1 MNKNI
6 YNVVDRFLKAAQS
19 VDADYSLIDGLRKSI
34 GPKITE
40 EAGNFLNNK
49 AVSSIPVRISW
60 NKPKAEFVV
69 ESVGKD
75 SAEVN
80 AALKKILDAKFSG
93 SVSAILRK
101 AKENSFSFNLL
112 TVE

>member
-1 MNKNI
+1 MNKNLI
-6 YNVVDRFLKAAQS
+6 NVVDRFLKAAQS
-19 VDADYSLIDGLRKSI
+19 VDSDYTLIDGLRKSV

-49 AVSSIPVRISW
+49 AVSSIPIRISW
-60 NKPKAEFVV
+60 NKPKAEFIIQ
-69 ESVGKD
+69 SVGKD
-75 SAEVN
+75 AAEVD

-93 SVSAILRK
+93 AVSGVLRK
-101 AKENSFSFNLL
+101 AKENSFEFNLL